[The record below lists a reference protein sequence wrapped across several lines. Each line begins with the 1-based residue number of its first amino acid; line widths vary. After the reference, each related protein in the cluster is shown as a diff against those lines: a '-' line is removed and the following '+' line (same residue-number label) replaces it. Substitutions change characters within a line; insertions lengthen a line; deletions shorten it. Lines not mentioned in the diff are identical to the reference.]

1 MQSSLKQKTISGVFW
16 QLLQKGSSQVVAFV
30 VSVVLARLIPPEE
43 FGIVAMTSIF
53 MTVAGILAEG
63 GLGTSLVQKKTI
75 DELDRNT
82 VFYFGLFLSVCLYAL
97 LFFFAPLIA
106 RMYQQETLIP
116 IIRIAGLSLFL
127 SSFSSVQSAQVMRKM
142 DFKKYFY
149 TTLAST
155 VISAIVGL
163 FLAFR
168 GYGVW
173 ALVWQGLVKAVTGII
188 VLFGLV
194 KWIPQLK
201 FSWTRLKQLY
211 SFGLNMTA
219 ASLIGTVCNELR
231 GFLIGLRFMPADLA
245 FYNRGNGI
253 PGLVNDNVNGTIS
266 TVLFPAIS
274 QLQDDRDAVKRSMRR
289 AMMASSFFLAPLM
302 MVLSATSK
310 QIISL
315 LYTETWTAA
324 VPFMQILSLGY
335 IFSNLGMANLQA
347 INAVGRSDI
356 TFKLEFIKKPIYL
369 AFILGGVLISP
380 LAIAVGH
387 AFYTVIG
394 SAINAIPNKK
404 LIGYS
409 YSEQITDIL
418 PQLILSAA
426 VAFSAWLIGHIN
438 GSTFLILALQWSTSA
453 ALYLLFAKVLHLES
467 FTYVQNS
474 LLEYL
479 KRENASEQI
488 SS

>member
-1 MQSSLKQKTISGVFW
+1 MQSSLKRKTISGVFW

-53 MTVAGILAEG
+53 MTVAGMLAES

-75 DELDRNT
+75 DDLDKNT
-82 VFYFGLFLSVCLYAL
+82 VFYFGLFLSACLYGL

-116 IIRIAGLSLFL
+116 IIRLSGLSLFL
-127 SSFSSVQSAQVMRKM
+127 SSFGSVQSAQVMRKM

-155 VISAIVGL
+155 VISAVVGL

-289 AMMASSFFLAPLM
+289 AMMTSSFCLAPLM
-302 MVLSATSK
+302 MMLSATSK

-315 LYTETWTAA
+315 LYTEVWAAA

-347 INAVGRSDI
+347 INAIGRSDI

-387 AFYTVIG
+387 AIYTIIG

-418 PQLILSAA
+418 PQLILSAT

-438 GSTFLILALQWSTSA
+438 GSAFLILALQWSTGA
-453 ALYLLFAKVLHLES
+453 ALYLLFAKALHLES

-474 LLEYL
+474 LHEYL